1 MKTMLKT
8 DGHFC
13 LVMKTV
19 VKCNVMEIAMKMLSK
34 GDVNHAENFD
44 GHLCLVMKTVMKSN
58 WCYKHRYE
66 NVVQG
71 DENHD
76 VNHYYC
82 LSLCFSDVTN
92 LPADLLQKLQL
103 LSMKLSPKRR
113 KRNTNIMRVIVRNN
127 SPKQQQMNVALVK
140 MLHEQ
145 TSKFSIFLITNSWLQ
160 FWM

>member
-1 MKTMLKT
+1 MKIVMKILSKCDENHAEDC

-103 LSMKLSPKRR
+103 LSMKLSPK
-113 KRNTNIMRVIVRNN
+113 K
-127 SPKQQQMNVALVK
+127 KKEEKEA
-140 MLHEQ
+140 Q
-145 TSKFSIFLITNSWLQ
+145 TSWEWLWGTTAQ
-160 FWM
+160 NNNKWM